1 LPMTVLPNDVAS
13 TLPYS
18 KEIAPAS
25 QTPQPMR
32 VLAPREINAVAG
44 GPESS
49 VGTGLNPT

>member
-1 LPMTVLPNDVAS
+1 MTILPNDVTS
-13 TLPYS
+13 TLPHS

-25 QTPQPMR
+25 QALHPMR
-32 VLAPREINAVAG
+32 VLEPQEINAVAG